1 MNAVCEQSSKDNYQ
15 SIMKIIAPIYRR
27 LIDHRQICNNPR
39 SYNDIHQIGFKR
51 YSPKKSE
58 DVPEKLM
65 EYMKKLVNTGINE
78 LCIGDK
84 MFVDSDS
91 SSSDDDSPC
100 WY

>member
-1 MNAVCEQSSKDNYQ
+1 MPNEN
-15 SIMKIIAPIYRR
+15 KIGKNEINKAIIN
-27 LIDHRQICNNPR
+27 LKNETN
-39 SYNDIHQIGFKR
+39 
-51 YSPKKSE
+51 E

-91 SSSDDDSPC
+91 SSSDDNSPC

>member
-1 MNAVCEQSSKDNYQ
+1 MRIKKDWAWLDEDEKVDWCIDFAYENQ
-15 SIMKIIAPIYRR
+15 DDTPIFPHIY
-27 LIDHRQICNNPR
+27 IT
-39 SYNDIHQIGFKR
+39 
-51 YSPKKSE
+51 KKSE